1 MTMFYL
7 SYFNTS
13 HVTVYLIRLSTISLT
28 SIFQYISCY
37 CLSIL
42 VLFHSENE
50 FISIHLMLLFIKQ
63 KHRTGRRKHGI
74 SIHLMLLFIL
84 SPMPLLQS
92 PALHFNTSHVTVY
105 LTGSSPKESIFLN
118 FNTSHVTV
126 YRIPYR
132 HTERLFQISIHL
144 MLLFIKLVV
153 RIIGLSVHFNTSHVT
168 VYRITVTQFKA
179 NLCISIHLMLLFI
192 GLGLTFTD
200 SSLNFNTSHV
210 TVYLIVRDTA
220 LFKISI
226 SIHLMLLF
234 IV

>member
-74 SIHLMLLFIL
+74 SIHLMLLFIDQYPTKFAFFFQFQYISCYCL
-84 SPMPLLQS
+84 SKMEQTARCILF
-92 PALHFNTSHVTVY
+92 HFNTSHVTVY
-105 LTGSSPKESIFLN
+105 HHAS
-118 FNTSHVTV
+118 
-126 YRIPYR
+126 
-132 HTERLFQISIHL
+132 
-144 MLLFIKLVV
+144 
-153 RIIGLSVHFNTSHVT
+153 
-168 VYRITVTQFKA
+168 
-179 NLCISIHLMLLFI
+179 
-192 GLGLTFTD
+192 
-200 SSLNFNTSHV
+200 
-210 TVYLIVRDTA
+210 
-220 LFKISI
+220 
-226 SIHLMLLF
+226 
-234 IV
+234 

>member
-1 MTMFYL
+1 MSCFILKMN
-7 SYFNTS
+7 S
-13 HVTVYLIRLSTISLT
+13 
-28 SIFQYISCY
+28 FQYISCY
-37 CLSIL
+37 CLS
-42 VLFHSENE
+42 SKSTEQEEENME
-50 FISIHLMLLFIKQ
+50 FQYISCYCLSQLWLLLYYCLE
-63 KHRTGRRKHGI
+63 I